1 MAQKHLLGAVSTM
14 VGYIIGAGILGI
26 PFVFAK
32 AGFLTGFLAL
42 LILGIT
48 SLTINLYTGEIALR
62 TKGSHQ
68 LTGYANIYLG
78 RFAKYLML
86 SAMIFGVYGALT
98 AYILKGGEFLSA
110 LLSSVISLSPI
121 TCSIM
126 FFIAGTFLVFIGI
139 KAIEKSEALFFIF
152 FIAVIIIILFSA
164 YPFIK
169 TGNLTSFDIKNIFI
183 PYGVVLFAF
192 GGIASIPEIR
202 EELKHNIKLM
212 KKAIMLGSLIPFL
225 IYALFA
231 FAVVGV
237 TGTNTT
243 DGAIIGLGN
252 TIGTPILIIGILFG
266 IITMFTSFL
275 AVGLSLKETYNFD
288 LKLNKKISSALT
300 CFVPLLVALS
310 MIYIG
315 THNAFFKVL
324 DLTGAFSFGAI
335 GILIVLIINKAKM
348 HGKRKPEYSIKIN
361 KIISFALVLLFSTGA
376 IYEIL
381 KLLGLISL

>member
-14 VGYIIGAGILGI
+14 VGYIIGAGILGL
-26 PFVFAK
+26 PYVFAK
-32 AGFLTGFLAL
+32 AGFLTGL
-42 LILGIT
+42 LTLIILGIT
-48 SLTINLYTGEIALR
+48 AMLINLYTGEIALR

-78 RFAKYLML
+78 KFAKYLML
-86 SAMIFGVYGALT
+86 FAMIFSVYGALT

-110 LLSSVISLSPI
+110 VLSFTGLSPI
-121 TCSIM
+121 TCSLL
-126 FFIAGTFLVFIGI
+126 FFIAGAFLIFFGI
-139 KAIEKSEALFFIF
+139 KAIEKSEMLFFIF
-152 FIAVIIIILFSA
+152 FIFVVLVIAFLT

-169 TGNLTSFDIKNIFI
+169 TANLSSFDIKNIFI
-183 PYGVVLFAF
+183 PYGVVLFAY
-192 GGIASIPEIR
+192 GGIASVPEIR
-202 EELKHNIKLM
+202 EELKKNTKIM
-212 KKAIMLGSLIPFL
+212 KKAIMFGSLIPFI

-237 TGTNTT
+237 TGINTT

-252 TIGTPILIIGILFG
+252 AIGTHILMIGTLFG

-275 AVGLSLKETYNFD
+275 AVGLSLKEVYNFD
-288 LKLNKKISSALT
+288 LRLNKRISSALT
-300 CFVPLLVALS
+300 CFIPLIVALS
-310 MIYIG
+310 IIYIS

-324 DLTGAFSFGAI
+324 DLTGAFSFSII

-361 KIISFALVLLFSTGA
+361 RIISFALILLFLSGI

-381 KLLGLISL
+381 KIFKFIL